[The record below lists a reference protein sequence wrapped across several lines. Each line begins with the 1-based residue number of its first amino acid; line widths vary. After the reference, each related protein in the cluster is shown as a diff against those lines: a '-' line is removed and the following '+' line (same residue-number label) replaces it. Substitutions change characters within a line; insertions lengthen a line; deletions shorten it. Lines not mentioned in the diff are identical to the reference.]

1 MKQISKGQSAGTVVV
16 ASCNGQHKQKF
27 FYSICFFF
35 HISFQKNWFFWGHLT
50 SRYQCKYL
58 FLLKSSKTNV
68 ELKEKKALHI
78 DWPISTEVKGGRKA
92 GCSPF
97 LAVKDWIIHAQF
109 WNFAWYKFL
118 SSLMSNFYKEF
129 S

>member
-1 MKQISKGQSAGTVVV
+1 M
-16 ASCNGQHKQKF
+16 
-27 FYSICFFF
+27 FFF
-35 HISFQKNWFFWGHLT
+35 SYFFSKELIFFGSLDIKISM
-50 SRYQCKYL
+50 QCL

-97 LAVKDWIIHAQF
+97 LAVKD
-109 WNFAWYKFL
+109 
-118 SSLMSNFYKEF
+118 
-129 S
+129 

>member
-1 MKQISKGQSAGTVVV
+1 MASISRSFSTQYV
-16 ASCNGQHKQKF
+16 
-27 FYSICFFF
+27 FFF
-35 HISFQKNWFFWGHLT
+35 IFLFKRIDFFSGHLT

-97 LAVKDWIIHAQF
+97 LAVKD
-109 WNFAWYKFL
+109 
-118 SSLMSNFYKEF
+118 
-129 S
+129 

>member
-1 MKQISKGQSAGTVVV
+1 M
-16 ASCNGQHKQKF
+16 
-27 FYSICFFF
+27 FFF
-35 HISFQKNWFFWGHLT
+35 PYFFSKELIFLGHLT

-97 LAVKDWIIHAQF
+97 LAVKD
-109 WNFAWYKFL
+109 
-118 SSLMSNFYKEF
+118 
-129 S
+129 